1 MLRLFA
7 LTAFPVLTGRF
18 PLLPPRASSMLP
30 ELERRKWQAS
40 PNVHLTQLSPAK
52 GTTSY
57 GARARPDLAFGSTLP
72 ASVYS
77 SSKSI
82 GRRQQRHKIGQFG
95 PFTVEQAR
103 ARAEAIIRDASD
115 GRDPR
120 LQKQQAREELT
131 VADLC
136 DRYMEAA
143 RAGLVTTRFR
153 RPKSP
158 STVMMDEGRIS
169 RHIKPLLGR
178 SPARSVTRAVV
189 QRMADDIAKGKT
201 AGSFSG
207 KLRGRAVVTGG
218 ATTAA
223 RVVELLGGIYTWAE
237 KRELV
242 PGPNPVR
249 GVEKA
254 KGAPKDRVL
263 TREELKAL
271 GRAIR
276 DAELPSPAAAA
287 CARLIALTGLRR
299 EEAAGLTWREVDDV
313 GSCLRLQDTKTGRST
328 RPLGSAAKELLAA
341 LPRSS
346 KWLFPNRQGTGSA
359 NLKKRIA
366 AIFDAAGLTDAR
378 AHDLRRTFA
387 SIAAEQGYSDATIG
401 ELLGHAR
408 RVSPPA
414 TTSAVLMQR

>member
-1 MLRLFA
+1 MASLTKRA
-7 LTAFPVLTGRF
+7 LDAAKPRERDYFLWCESTPGFGVRVYPSDKRIFIVQGPV
-18 PLLPPRASSMLP
+18 
-30 ELERRKWQAS
+30 
-40 PNVHLTQLSPAK
+40 
-52 GTTSY
+52 
-57 GARARPDLAFGSTLP
+57 
-72 ASVYS
+72 
-77 SSKSI
+77 

-120 LQKQQAREELT
+120 LQKQQAREELA

-328 RPLGSAAKELLAA
+328 RPLGSAAIELLAA

-359 NLKKRIA
+359 DLKKRIA

-408 RVSPPA
+408 RGV
-414 TTSAVLMQR
+414 TSRHYIRRPDAALIAAADNISAHIFQAMIGKVVTASVAIFSARRA

>member
-1 MLRLFA
+1 MRQ
-7 LTAFPVLTGRF
+7 TG
-18 PLLPPRASSMLP
+18 L
-30 ELERRKWQAS
+30 
-40 PNVHLTQLSPAK
+40 
-52 GTTSY
+52 
-57 GARARPDLAFGSTLP
+57 
-72 ASVYS
+72 
-77 SSKSI
+77 
-82 GRRQQRHKIGQFG
+82 
-95 PFTVEQAR
+95 
-103 ARAEAIIRDASD
+103 
-115 GRDPR
+115 DPR
-120 LQKQQAREELT
+120 FQKQQAREGLT

-201 AGSFSG
+201 AGSFPG
-207 KLRGRAVVTGG
+207 KPRGRAVVTGG

-263 TREELKAL
+263 TREELKSL
-271 GRAIR
+271 GEAIR

-299 EEAAGLTWREVDDV
+299 EEAAGLTWREFDEA

-328 RPLGSAAKELLAA
+328 RPLGGAAKELLAA
-341 LPRSS
+341 LPRS
-346 KWLFPNRQGTGSA
+346 LEMAFPKPAGHRQRR
-359 NLKKRIA
+359 LEEA
-366 AIFDAAGLTDAR
+366 ACRYF
-378 AHDLRRTFA
+378 
-387 SIAAEQGYSDATIG
+387 
-401 ELLGHAR
+401 
-408 RVSPPA
+408 
-414 TTSAVLMQR
+414 

>member
-1 MLRLFA
+1 MASLTKRA
-7 LTAFPVLTGRF
+7 LDAAK
-18 PLLPPRASSMLP
+18 PR
-30 ELERRKWQAS
+30 EREYFLWCE
-40 PNVHLTQLSPAK
+40 
-52 GTTSY
+52 GTP
-57 GARARPDLAFGSTLP
+57 GFGVR
-72 ASVYS
+72 VYPS
-77 SSKSI
+77 GKRI
-82 GRRQQRHKIGQFG
+82 FIVQIRVGRRQQRHKIGQFG

-115 GRDPR
+115 GLDPR
-120 LQKQQAREELT
+120 FQKQQAREGLT

-178 SPARSVTRAVV
+178 SPARSVTRAAV

-207 KLRGRAVVTGG
+207 KPRGRAVVTGG

-263 TREELKAL
+263 TREELKSL
-271 GRAIR
+271 GGAIR

-299 EEAAGLTWREVDDV
+299 EEAAGLTWREFDGA

-328 RPLGSAAKELLAA
+328 RPLGGAAIELLAA

-359 NLKKRIA
+359 DLKKRLA
-366 AIFDAAGLTDAR
+366 AIFNAAGLPDAR

-408 RVSPPA
+408 RGVTSRHYIRRPDAALVAAADRVSAHIAAAMAETAPP
-414 TTSAVLMQR
+414 SAEIVDLQRVG